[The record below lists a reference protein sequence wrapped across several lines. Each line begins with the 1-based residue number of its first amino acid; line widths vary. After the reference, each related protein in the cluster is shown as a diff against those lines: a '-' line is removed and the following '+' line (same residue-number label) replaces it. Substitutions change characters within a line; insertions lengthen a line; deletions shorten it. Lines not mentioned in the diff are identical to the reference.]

1 MKHPIAGMHMHRRKV
16 ICTGY
21 AAVASSKDCA
31 GIASALDEMPRM
43 MKHAR
48 SETLGRYRPSAM
60 SEIGV
65 RWRTSMWSA
74 PSA

>member
-1 MKHPIAGMHMHRRKV
+1 MHMHRRKV

-48 SETLGRYRPSAM
+48 SETLAKRHVRDWRQMAHQYVVCTFRM
-60 SEIGV
+60 SL
-65 RWRTSMWSA
+65 M
-74 PSA
+74 